1 MCQLIFAGF
10 NLSDG
15 SPVTPIM
22 DMFTS
27 TSYSP
32 GNRSHEPTIDPMKK
46 LEDHWMFIY
55 MFPALKLTVVVLIL
69 FANGLILTAIGR
81 HKALRR
87 APYYYIGSLA
97 VADML
102 VGIQIFFCNVIYR
115 YFFYGHKYCCLVC
128 ISTSSLSLKMSA
140 TSLVC
145 LTLERF
151 VKINFPLHHSLYLTN
166 SRIKKSIAFL
176 WAFYGILCAAW
187 TVVHNKFK
195 ETSTECILVKIAT
208 KSQLGFAFSISAL
221 EILII
226 TVLNIQLFCFIWRNQ
241 RGKKAP
247 ARIPTKEKSQRQSY
261 QVVKMMA
268 IVIGVLYLAW
278 VPTILLGVYDTL
290 NKHTEVRGLL
300 YLFMRQLSRTV
311 LYCNSF
317 VNPIIYHCQN
327 NHFRRAFKRILCP
340 RRFSAERT
348 ASERSTGTS
357 SRYTRRRATVD
368 TEIESVE
375 C

>member
-1 MCQLIFAGF
+1 MY
-10 NLSDG
+10 NN
-15 SPVTPIM
+15 TRY
-22 DMFTS
+22 S
-27 TSYSP
+27 TTNSSY
-32 GNRSHEPTIDPMKK
+32 EPTIDPMEE
-46 LEDHWMFIY
+46 LEAHWMFIY

-97 VADML
+97 LADML
-102 VGIQIFFCNVIYR
+102 VGIQVFFCNVIYR
-115 YFFYGHKYCCLVC
+115 YIFYRYKYWCLVC
-128 ISTSSLSLKMSA
+128 VSTSSLSLKMSA

-166 SRIKKSIAFL
+166 SRIKKSIAVL
-176 WAFYGILCAAW
+176 WAFYGILCSVW
-187 TVVHNKFK
+187 TIVDNKFTEK
-195 ETSTECILVKIAT
+195 SAECILVKVAT
-208 KSQLGFAFSISAL
+208 MAQLGFAFSVSAF

-226 TVLNIQLFCFIWRNQ
+226 TVLNVQLFYVIWRNQ

-247 ARIPTKEKSQRQSY
+247 TRIATKEKPSRQSY

-268 IVIGVLYLAW
+268 MVIGVLYLAW
-278 VPTILLGVYDTL
+278 VPTVLLGVYDMVF
-290 NKHTEVRGLL
+290 KHTQMRSLL

-327 NHFRRAFKRILCP
+327 NKFRKAFKRILCL
-340 RRFSAERT
+340 RRSSTEQT
-348 ASERSTGTS
+348 ANKCSSPTS
-357 SRYTRRRATVD
+357 QRYTKRRTTVAD
-368 TEIESVE
+368 SMESVE